1 MFPWIVIA
9 LIGVALAAAAY
20 FFSPGRIRGG
30 LLLTMLVGAAAAVCL
45 TWLGRQVG
53 LAVPNQTFG
62 FLTAIVGTAL
72 VMAVWR
78 TAMGSASSDS

>member
-1 MFPWIVIA
+1 MSWFIIA

-30 LLLTMLVGAAAAVCL
+30 LLLTMLVGAAAAIAA

-53 LAVPNQTFG
+53 VAMPGQTFG
-62 FLTAIVGTAL
+62 FFVAVIGTAL
-72 VMAVWR
+72 VLAIWR
-78 TAMGSASSDS
+78 TAMGRA